1 MKKKNILNIVIM
13 SFIIILFNSTFSFA
27 MVSDIESHWA
37 KKEIAYLIERGDVQG
52 YNDGTFKP
60 NKNITRAEFFK
71 MTNNVYGFKEV
82 SEVSFKDVK
91 KDDWYY
97 EEVGKAIA
105 AGYIGG
111 YEDGTIRPNKPI
123 TREEAAKII
132 VIASEFKENVEDI
145 DLDFIDSHEIGS
157 WAKNYVKTMKSQGYM
172 KGYEDGTFRPKRQIT
187 RGEIAKIFAGII
199 KNMDDSQTGDLDI
212 KNYFVEIGSYD
223 TLEIANEEAWKLVL
237 AGFEDA
243 FIVKDN
249 KYCVVAG
256 CFSTNEEAQLFKTL
270 VDSKG
275 FKSFITMKVFEKND
289 MIKPVEPIKIIS
301 KHEEFIKLANELP
314 NPNDIKEIV
323 ATDKIKVENLRK
335 LYNSLTQEDIEKISK
350 NIIHKFEEVEAK
362 IESLKTPIKL
372 KSQVSMEQAQVWA
385 IRKGAHKRFI
395 DIAPYYWE
403 YGRLTGINPEIL
415 YAQAAK
421 ETNFGRYTGQVK
433 PEMNNWAGIKIANPT
448 GDSTYDHEIFS
459 TPEDGV
465 RAHFNHIGLYCGID
479 PIGDPHPRWYKTK
492 TALWAGKIQYV
503 EDLGERWAPHPD
515 YGISIMRDYVS
526 NIYETSFFSI
536 EDLNIALEFSQK
548 VDELEEYDESIIDEV
563 INQYNFLTE
572 NQKALI
578 PYNINEKINEIN
590 KINIGK
596 K

>member
-1 MKKKNILNIVIM
+1 MNKKNILNMAIM

-91 KDDWYY
+91 KDDWYF

-132 VIASEFKENVEDI
+132 VIASELKEKIEDI
-145 DLDFIDSHEIGS
+145 DLNFVDSHEIGS

-187 RGEIAKIFAGII
+187 RGETAKIFADII
-199 KNMDDSQTGDLDI
+199 KNANDNQTGDLDI
-212 KNYFVEIGSYD
+212 ND
-223 TLEIANEEAWKLVL
+223 TLEIANEE
-237 AGFEDA
+237 
-243 FIVKDN
+243 
-249 KYCVVAG
+249 
-256 CFSTNEEAQLFKTL
+256 
-270 VDSKG
+270 
-275 FKSFITMKVFEKND
+275 D

-433 PEMNNWAGIKIANPT
+433 PEMNNWAGIKIADSI
-448 GDSTYDHEIFS
+448 GDNTYDHEIFS

-479 PIGDPHPRWYKTK
+479 PIGDPHSRWYKTK
-492 TALWAGKIQYV
+492 TASWAGNIQYV

-526 NIYETSFFSI
+526 NIYKTSFSSI

-548 VDELEEYDESIIDEV
+548 FDELEEYDESIIDEV
-563 INQYNFLTE
+563 IKQYNFLTE

-578 PYNINEKINEIN
+578 PYNINEKIDEIN
-590 KINIGK
+590 KVNISK